1 MDAASNSP
9 QIQSTNPILYR
20 KAVEVGK
27 QVLAAS
33 NSKAEAAREI
43 FKLLIEEPRDVVL
56 QAFIEGA
63 SITPKG
69 SPTYFYNIKRKF
81 RKQRPNTQQR

>member
-1 MDAASNSP
+1 MDTASNSP
-9 QIQSTNPILYR
+9 QIQSTNPTLYR
-20 KAVEVGK
+20 KAIEVGK
-27 QVLAAS
+27 QVFKTS

-43 FKLLIEEPRDVVL
+43 YKLLVEEPRDVIL

-81 RKQRPNTQQR
+81 RKQRKNFQQ